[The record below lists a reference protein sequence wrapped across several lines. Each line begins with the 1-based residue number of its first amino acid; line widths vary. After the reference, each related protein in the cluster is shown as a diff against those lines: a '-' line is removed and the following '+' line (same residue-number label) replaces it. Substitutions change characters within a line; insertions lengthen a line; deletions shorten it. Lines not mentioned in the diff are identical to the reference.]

1 MAVGGMYAIFP
12 VTVTNIF
19 GLEVGPKVYVWILL
33 GGTVV
38 SIFNLIETA
47 VFEPIIG
54 FAALFYVNSVFQ
66 FLCIVVT
73 CFYQEKLDV
82 ERLRCRGG
90 LKS

>member
-38 SIFNLIETA
+38 SIVNLIETA
-47 VFEPIIG
+47 VIEPVIG
-54 FAALFYVNSVFQ
+54 FAALFYINSVF
-66 FLCIVVT
+66 
-73 CFYQEKLDV
+73 
-82 ERLRCRGG
+82 
-90 LKS
+90 